1 MKNALLTLSL
11 SFAALLF
18 TGCASLSPSADTRT
32 DVDHEKMYLVE
43 KWARRNG
50 VSVIWITT
58 PMRSVPVAEQ
68 PAAMQPAPVAAA
80 TRS

>member
-1 MKNALLTLSL
+1 MRNALPILSL
-11 SFAALLF
+11 SLAALLF

-32 DVDHEKMYLVE
+32 DVDHEKVYLVE

-58 PMRSVPVAEQ
+58 PMRTVPVAEQ
-68 PAAMQPAPVAAA
+68 PTATQPAPAPSV